1 MCVQVT
7 RSAFVRKITLSLAS
21 HASKGSITDK
31 IPMTVGGIFGRHDIR
46 GKMKGNQKWIDR
58 THQTDW

>member
-1 MCVQVT
+1 
-7 RSAFVRKITLSLAS
+7 VRKITLSLAS